1 MLFRFFFFIWVFLI
15 PHAVSAGWTG
25 IAAFVGQHKSDW
37 LVSTT
42 KLNADSRIYGL
53 QIEERTLIGLRIGA
67 RASQNSLTLENPLDL
82 TQFEK
87 YNVQSLS
94 FYLRWP
100 FPMTDSLTLYNQ
112 FNYQFNLGNQS
123 GVDNTT
129 DTDIDWIE
137 TSINI
142 GISLRLGPVSIRP
155 FAVYRSING
164 EISSPT
170 VVRKIDL
177 KDNQST
183 GVLLDIHVEPT
194 AYVRLEATTSGS
206 DSLMLSFVR
215 EY

>member
-1 MLFRFFFFIWVFLI
+1 MLIRLLFFCWVFLL
-15 PHAVSAGWTG
+15 PHAVSASWTG
-25 IAAFVGQHKSDW
+25 IAAFVGQHESDW

-67 RASQNSLTLENPLDL
+67 RAGQNSLTLENQLDL

-87 YNVQSLS
+87 YNVQFLS

-100 FPMTDSLTLYNQ
+100 LAMTDSLTLYNQ

-123 GVDNTT
+123 SVANTT

-137 TSINI
+137 TSINL

-155 FAVYRSING
+155 FTIYRSING

-183 GVLLDIHVEPT
+183 GILLDIHVEPT
-194 AYVRLEATTSGS
+194 AYIRLEATTSGS

>member
-1 MLFRFFFFIWVFLI
+1 MPTI
-15 PHAVSAGWTG
+15 VSASWTG
-25 IAAFVGQHKSDW
+25 IAAFVGQHESDW
-37 LVSTT
+37 SVSGTT
-42 KLNADSRIYGL
+42 LNADSRIYGL
-53 QIEERTLIGLRIGA
+53 HIEERTRIGLRIGA
-67 RASQNSLTLENPLDL
+67 RAGQNSLTLENPLDL

-87 YNVQSLS
+87 YNVQFLS

-100 FPMTDSLTLYNQ
+100 IAVTDMLTLHNR

-123 GVDNTT
+123 SVDNAT

-142 GISLRLGPVSIRP
+142 GISLRLGHVSLRP
-155 FAVYRSING
+155 FAIYRSITG
-164 EISSPT
+164 EISSPS

-177 KDNQST
+177 KDNLST

-194 AYVRLEATTSGS
+194 AYVRLEATTSGGN
-206 DSLMLSFVR
+206 SLMLSFVR